1 MGGSSSKSSV
11 TQNIS
16 NLQISKTDMNLL
28 NQSINEFVSTNI
40 TKAASSCAASS
51 AQTDTTEIGDIVAKG
66 AGSEVKIGVESDQ
79 KTNITLQCLQQ
90 SLQQTNINNNIA
102 TAIVQQLTK
111 NIGQDAMTKLVS
123 DAESKAKQGM
133 GGIGFSSSNSKINT
147 NVTNTNLA
155 YTNVKLE
162 NLVKNTVQ
170 NKTENKNIQ
179 ECGTKISQ
187 NLSKKI
193 GNIIALEGAKV
204 EVQFTNKQVI
214 ESIAKCQQLN
224 SQVSDITSSIAN
236 SLGFTVTEETKQK
249 TDTASEAKSK
259 STAET
264 EGVGGMLGALFAALM
279 GPYALSAI
287 GICCCIISVIVVII
301 VIMKMGGSS
310 NTENQETSQDE
321 QTEQNDQ
328 QSEQTEQTDQ
338 TEQDNQQGGYYIK
351 QFIKNMNKINKN
363 KF

>member
-1 MGGSSSKSSV
+1 MGGSSSKSTV
-11 TQNIS
+11 TQNIN
-16 NLQISKTDMNLL
+16 NLQISRTDMNLL

-51 AQTDTTEIGDIVAKG
+51 AQTDKTKIGNIVAKG

-79 KTNITLQCLQQ
+79 KTNITLKCLQQ

-123 DAESKAKQGM
+123 DSESKAKQGF
-133 GGIGFSSSNSKINT
+133 GGIGMSESNSKINT
-147 NVTNTNLA
+147 NVTNTNLN

-187 NLSKKI
+187 NLSKEIGDIVALDGGKI
-193 GNIIALEGAKV
+193 

-214 ESIAKCQQLN
+214 ESIATCQQLN

-249 TDTASEAKSK
+249 TSTESEGKSK

-264 EGVGGMLGALFAALM
+264 EGIGGMLGSLLAALM
-279 GPYALSAI
+279 GPYALSSI

-301 VIMKMGGSS
+301 IIMKMGGGSS
-310 NTENQETSQDE
+310 NQDGQQGQEGEEGEEGEEET
-321 QTEQNDQ
+321 QNDQ
-328 QSEQTEQTDQ
+328 GDQ
-338 TEQDNQQGGYYIK
+338 GNQQGGYYIK
-351 QFIKNMNKINKN
+351 QFIRQLKKINKN
-363 KF
+363 Y